1 MSVPKSPE
9 SLSSEFTGTS
19 RFILER
25 CLGKGA
31 MGIVYLAR
39 DAERGTQVA
48 LKALSRLDANGIACI
63 KNEFRSLSDLLHPN
77 LVTLHELVSE
87 DGHWFLTMEIVEGV
101 GFTSWVRDT
110 PAAPASAEVDTV
122 KEKLNHLPTETFT
135 TSPDTPTTT
144 MDGSALDAEPASVR
158 SLSGGRPVPPAELAP
173 APWSNLERLRGA
185 LRQLV
190 AGVSAIHAAGK
201 LHRDLK
207 PSNVLVTP
215 SGRLVILDFGLA
227 IAKGLPGSSVLGG
240 TPAYMAPEQLSP
252 DGATPASDWY
262 AVGAML
268 YEALTGQLP
277 FQGTSNDILKA
288 KRSLPPIP
296 PSLLVQ
302 GIPPEL
308 ERLCL
313 ACLSVTPAMRP
324 SGRDFLQWLDG
335 GGGSTTPAAEDAEA
349 PLFLGRREPL
359 AQLRQAFEAAC
370 QGRAV
375 TVYVSGQ
382 SGMGKSALIDHF
394 LGELSRNGEALVLTG
409 RCYERESVPYK
420 AWDSLIDA
428 LVEHLQGLPPSA
440 TQRLLHADA
449 RELARVF
456 PTLRRLGKLLEAPA
470 PEAENLAESRLRAF
484 RALKETLREVSQ
496 RRPLVL
502 YIDDLQWGDVDS
514 ARLMASLLSPPAP
527 PRLLLLCSYRSEE
540 AQRSGFFQ
548 TLRAFLDSGS
558 FDLGEQRRVELGR
571 LSAED
576 GAGLAR
582 ALLGRRGES
591 AGELPAVIAREAEG
605 NPFFVALLA
614 RHVRSREDIG
624 EATLRGL
631 SMESVL
637 LEYVRRVPE
646 DARRLLEVLCV
657 AARPLEQR
665 LAAEAAGLTLDAP
678 STLSVLRSANLVRTH
693 GARARDLVEP
703 YHDRVREAVA
713 RALDEAVLRDCHLR
727 LANVLEAH
735 RADPELLAAHLEG
748 AGETARARPYVL
760 LAAGRAEASLAF
772 DQAARLYQRALSWP
786 GTGDEAQLRLR
797 LANALANAGRSA
809 EAAPLLLAAAVG
821 RPDAEAV
828 ELRRRA
834 AELFMVSGRIDEGVE
849 ILRGVL
855 ARAGVTYPET
865 AFRATLAL
873 VGRLAS
879 IRLRGTRIRERREA
893 ELPAEQLLRIDICHS
908 AGKGLALV
916 DPLRGHGFIA
926 TALRFALKSGEPRRV
941 ALGLSYYASMLT
953 IPGRPGYAQA
963 LQMLE
968 QAREIGQRLED
979 PFVLGT
985 VGTGRAATEMC
996 LSNWRA
1002 SVEQATQASTLL
1014 GQSRGDATFE
1024 REAGIV
1030 FSEVSLLW
1038 MGRLNELARF
1048 VDTHVRGAME
1058 RGDLFAATYA
1068 RMHTWYAPLA
1078 ADDVSR
1084 ASEAMRDSIGRWSHR
1099 GFHVMH
1105 FWELYGETQYALYAG
1120 DAASAWQR
1128 LTRTWPELVKS
1139 NILRIQFHRIP
1150 MTLLRGSAAVAAAC
1164 SRSGSERK
1172 ALLRSAGKEAASLE
1186 KEGVG
1191 SASASA
1197 SLLRACILGAEG
1209 RAGEALGLLETAA
1222 RGFEAADMALHAAC
1236 ARRRKG
1242 QLLGGDEGR
1251 ALIEA
1256 ADSTLREQGIRN
1268 PSRWTALHT
1277 PGFQG

>member
-1 MSVPKSPE
+1 MSVPKSPA
-9 SLSSEFTGTS
+9 SPGSEFSGTS
-19 RFILER
+19 RFVLER

-31 MGIVYLAR
+31 MGTVYLAR

-48 LKALSRLDANGIACI
+48 LKALNRLDANGIACI
-63 KNEFRSLSDLLHPN
+63 KNEFRSLSGLLHPN

-87 DGHWFLTMEIVEGV
+87 DGHWFLTMEIVEGT
-101 GFTSWVRDT
+101 GFAAWVRD
-110 PAAPASAEVDTV
+110 ASAVAPPDKDTV
-122 KEKLNHLPTETFT
+122 KESDNHLPTQTFT
-135 TSPDTPTTT
+135 SSPNTPTTT
-144 MDGSALDAEPASVR
+144 MDESSLEAEPASLP

-173 APWSNLERLRGA
+173 APWCNLEKLRGA

-227 IAKGLPGSSVLGG
+227 LAKGLPGSSVLGG

-252 DGATPASDWY
+252 AGATPASDWY
-262 AVGAML
+262 AVGTML

-277 FQGTSNDILKA
+277 FLGTSNDILRA

-296 PSLLVQ
+296 PSLLVR
-302 GIPPEL
+302 GVPEEL

-313 ACLSVTPAMRP
+313 ACLSVVPAKRP

-335 GGGSTTPAAEDAEA
+335 EGAAAFTPEAAET
-349 PLFLGRREPL
+349 PLLMGRKAPL
-359 AQLRQAFEAAC
+359 AQLRQAFEASC

-375 TVYVSGQ
+375 TVYISGP
-382 SGMGKSALIDHF
+382 SGMGKSALIEHF
-394 LGELSRNGEALVLTG
+394 LGELTRNAEALVLTG

-420 AWDSLIDA
+420 AWDSLVDA
-428 LVEHLQGLPPSA
+428 LVEHLQRLPPA
-440 TQRLLHADA
+440 VTQRLLQADA

-456 PTLRRLGKLLEAPA
+456 PTLRRLGKLPEDPT
-470 PEAENLAESRLRAF
+470 PEAENLADSRLRAF
-484 RALKETLREVSQ
+484 RALKDILHEVSQ

-514 ARLMASLLSPPAP
+514 ARLMASLLSPPA

-558 FDLGEQRRVELGR
+558 FDLGEQRQVELGR
-571 LSAED
+571 LSPED

-582 ALLGRRGES
+582 VLLGPRGER
-591 AGELPAVIAREAEG
+591 AGELPSVIAREAEG
-605 NPFFVALLA
+605 NPFFIALLT
-614 RHVRSREDIG
+614 RHVRAREDIG
-624 EATLRGL
+624 EETLRGL
-631 SMESVL
+631 SMEGVL
-637 LEYVRRVPE
+637 LEYVRRVPD

-657 AARPLEQR
+657 AARPLEQS
-665 LAAEAAGLTLDAP
+665 LAAEASGLTLDAAT
-678 STLSVLRSANLVRTH
+678 TLSVLRSANLVRTH

-713 RALDEAVLRDCHLR
+713 GALEAAALRGCHLR

-735 RADPELLAAHLEG
+735 GADPELLASHLEG
-748 AGETARARPYVL
+748 AGDTARARPYVL

-772 DQAARLYQRALSWP
+772 DRAARLYQRALSWP
-786 GTGDEAQLRLR
+786 GAGDEEPLRLR

-834 AELFMVSGRIDEGVE
+834 AELFMVSGRIDEGID

-865 AFRATLAL
+865 GLRATLAIVGQL
-873 VGRLAS
+873 VS
-879 IRLRGTRIRERREA
+879 IRLRGTRIRERRE
-893 ELPAEQLLRIDICHS
+893 EDVPAEQLLRIDICHS

-926 TALRFALKSGEPRRV
+926 TALRLALASGEPRRV

-953 IPGRPGYAQA
+953 IPGRSGYPKARE
-963 LQMLE
+963 LLE
-968 QAREIGQRLED
+968 QARDIGQRLQD

-985 VGTGRAATEMC
+985 VGTGQAATEMC
-996 LSNWRA
+996 LSHWRA
-1002 SVEQATQASTLL
+1002 AVEQATQASTLL
-1014 GQSRGDATFE
+1014 GQSSGDATFE

-1084 ASEAMRDSIGRWSHR
+1084 ASEAMRDTISRWSHR

-1105 FWELYGETQYALYAG
+1105 LWELYGETQYALYAG

-1128 LTRTWPELVKS
+1128 LGRTWPELVKS
-1139 NILRIQFHRIP
+1139 NLLRIQFHRIP
-1150 MTLLRGSAAVAAAC
+1150 LTLLRGSAAIATAC
-1164 SRSGSERK
+1164 ARPVGERK
-1172 ALLRSAGKEAASLE
+1172 ALLRAAGKDASRLE

-1191 SASASA
+1191 SAGASA
-1197 SLLRACILGAEG
+1197 ALLRACILGAQG
-1209 RAGEALGLLETAA
+1209 RPAEALEPLEAAA

-1256 ADSTLREQGIRN
+1256 ADATLSEQGIRN

-1277 PGFQG
+1277 PGFG